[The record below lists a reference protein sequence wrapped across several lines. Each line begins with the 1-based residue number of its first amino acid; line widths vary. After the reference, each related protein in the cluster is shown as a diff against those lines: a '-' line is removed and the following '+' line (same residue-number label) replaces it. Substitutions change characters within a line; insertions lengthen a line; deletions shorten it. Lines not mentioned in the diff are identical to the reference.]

1 MDELHLRKI
10 DLADRVLVLNY
21 ENYIGERTKAEIQYA
36 GMMGKPVDYICPP
49 TAGLL
54 AEHPK

>member
-1 MDELHLRKI
+1 MNFTFEKLIWLTEW
-10 DLADRVLVLNY
+10 LCMNF
-21 ENYIGERTKAEIQYA
+21 EGYIGDRTKAEIQYA
-36 GMMGKPVDYICPP
+36 QMVGKPVDYICPP